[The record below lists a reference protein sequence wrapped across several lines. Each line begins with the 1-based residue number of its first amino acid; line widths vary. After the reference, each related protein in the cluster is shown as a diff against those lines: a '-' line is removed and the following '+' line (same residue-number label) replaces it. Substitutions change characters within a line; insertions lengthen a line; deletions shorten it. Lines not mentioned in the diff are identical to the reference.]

1 MVDVSSGIN
10 SEASSRF
17 LSCVQCPVT
26 TVELELSVNC
36 VSRES
41 AEQELGPA
49 ADSQHSVTGSGNNI
63 GEGQMHRWEGSESSD
78 VLFVSL

>member
-41 AEQELGPA
+41 GETQRDSERREVA
-49 ADSQHSVTGSGNNI
+49 AQQQTVNTI
-63 GEGQMHRWEGSESSD
+63 Q
-78 VLFVSL
+78 

>member
-1 MVDVSSGIN
+1 M
-10 SEASSRF
+10 
-17 LSCVQCPVT
+17 
-26 TVELELSVNC
+26 NC

-78 VLFVSL
+78 VLFVSLQVSISMRFPEGFANFLKKISLRMLHDV

>member
-1 MVDVSSGIN
+1 M
-10 SEASSRF
+10 
-17 LSCVQCPVT
+17 
-26 TVELELSVNC
+26 NC

>member
-41 AEQELGPA
+41 GETQRDSGRLREVAAQQQTVNTEQ
-49 ADSQHSVTGSGNNI
+49 
-63 GEGQMHRWEGSESSD
+63 
-78 VLFVSL
+78 